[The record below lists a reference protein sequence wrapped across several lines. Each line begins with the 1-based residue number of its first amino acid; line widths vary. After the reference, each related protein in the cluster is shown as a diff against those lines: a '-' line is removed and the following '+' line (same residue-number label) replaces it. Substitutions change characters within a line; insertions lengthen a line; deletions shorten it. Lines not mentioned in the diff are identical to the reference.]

1 MSVQFLLEI
10 DLSGA
15 DIELFDR
22 YEDVA
27 LRLFAEHGGVVLARV
42 RDVGELREWHLL
54 GVPNRASWEAFRSD
68 PRRIEHTWLLD
79 RANVAVQ
86 RHEVWT
92 VD

>member
-1 MSVQFLLEI
+1 MSVQFILDI

-15 DIELFDR
+15 DIELFER
-22 YEDVA
+22 YEDLA

-42 RDVGELREWHLL
+42 RDVAELREWHLL
-54 GVPNRASWEAFRSD
+54 RVPDRQAWEAFRSD

-86 RHEVWT
+86 RYEVWT
-92 VD
+92 VE